1 MRLLLLSESANWDL
15 DVIDSHEEISPN
27 NTYLNSE
34 VEARKGDKIE
44 FVTYLAFLE
53 TTNERG
59 FKIGLTI
66 RIELIINDRSG
77 IAWIDWIGKG
87 PNRHNNEE
95 RIPGYA
101 NLRQLLAQI
110 AKRHRSIKRF
120 AADRQ
125 SGMREKH
132 PEFRQDN
139 FRLSADRLRTEAI
152 SGRKITTNDKLQ
164 IDYIDPEED
173 WEAAEDVFQ
182 IAKKTG
188 IRPNRNKDVRL
199 VARVG
204 DTVIG
209 GAFTATYEDEYDGEF
224 YQTLDFDVTVDP
236 QWQGY
241 QRVGLRLIESII
253 RFAEESD
260 CQVVTAF
267 VINSRLARILDSKFG
282 FEGLGQNWD
291 GRSVVMT
298 KYL

>member
-1 MRLLLLSESANWDL
+1 MRLLLLSESVNWQL

-27 NTYLNSE
+27 DIYLNSE
-34 VEARKGDKIE
+34 VGTRKGDKIE

-53 TTNERG
+53 SVNERG
-59 FKIGLTI
+59 LKTGLTV
-66 RIELIINDRSG
+66 RIELIINVRSG

-110 AKRHRSIKRF
+110 AKQHKGIKRF

-132 PEFRQDN
+132 PEFKQDN
-139 FRLSADRLRTEAI
+139 FRLSADRLRSEAVA
-152 SGRKITTNDKLQ
+152 GRKITANDELQ
-164 IDYIDPEED
+164 IGQIDPEED
-173 WEAAEDVFQ
+173 WEAAEDAFQ
-182 IAKKTG
+182 IAKKIK
-188 IRPNRNKDVRL
+188 IRPNRNKDVHII
-199 VARVG
+199 ARVG

-209 GAFTATYEDEYDGEF
+209 GVFTATYEDEYDGEF
-224 YQTLDFDVTVDP
+224 YQTLDFDVVVDP

-241 QRVGLRLIESII
+241 QRAGLRLIESVIQ
-253 RFAEESD
+253 FARELD
-260 CQVVTAF
+260 CHVVTAF

-282 FEGLGQNWD
+282 FEGLDQNWD

>member
-1 MRLLLLSESANWDL
+1 MRLQLLSESANWDL
-15 DVIDSHEEISPN
+15 DVIDSYEEISPN

-34 VEARKGDKIE
+34 IGAKKGDRIE

-53 TTNERG
+53 STNERG
-59 FKIGLTI
+59 FKIGLTVKV
-66 RIELIINDRSG
+66 ELIINDRSG

-110 AKRHRSIKRF
+110 AKRHNSIKHF

-132 PEFRQDN
+132 PEFKQDN
-139 FRLSADRLRTEAI
+139 FRLSADRLRIEAVA
-152 SGRKITTNDKLQ
+152 GRKITANDELQ
-164 IDYIDPEED
+164 IGYIDPEED

-188 IRPNRNKDVRL
+188 IRPNRNKDVHL
-199 VARVG
+199 IARVG

-209 GAFTATYEDEYDGEF
+209 GVFTATYEDEYDGEF
-224 YQTLDFDVTVDP
+224 YQTLDFDVAVDP

-241 QRVGLRLIESII
+241 QRVGLRLIESVI
-253 RFAEESD
+253 RFAAESD

-282 FEGLGQNWD
+282 FEGLNQNWD